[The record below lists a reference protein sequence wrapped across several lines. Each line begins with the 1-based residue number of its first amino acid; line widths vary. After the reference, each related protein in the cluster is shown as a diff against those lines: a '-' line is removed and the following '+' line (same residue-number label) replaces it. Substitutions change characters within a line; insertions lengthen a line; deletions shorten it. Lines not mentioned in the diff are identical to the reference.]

1 MNTEPGI
8 LKTDSQVQC
17 YTNYLKHVDSDLS
30 SLTIFVLVL
39 VFVFALAGVGG
50 LQRQGLDGHHVLGL
64 GVPLS

>member
-1 MNTEPGI
+1 MDTEPGI

-17 YTNYLKHVDSDLS
+17 CTNHSKHADGELP

-39 VFVFALAGVGG
+39 VLVFALAGVGC